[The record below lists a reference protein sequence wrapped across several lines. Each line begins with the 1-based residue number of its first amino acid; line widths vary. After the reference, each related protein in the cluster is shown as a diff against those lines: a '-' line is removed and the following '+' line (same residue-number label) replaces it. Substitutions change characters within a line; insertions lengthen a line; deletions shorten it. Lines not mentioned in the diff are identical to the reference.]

1 MSASNSQQVLE
12 NTEPLRGVKHVK
24 PPVKPKPLVPP
35 RPKEIPGSENK
46 SPLLSPTSSQC
57 SPTLDIPSALKISQ
71 LTGPQPYGTRRT
83 SLKRWSSS
91 VGEEGNQENNPLS
104 PVENRSTDLP
114 VKIAAKPL
122 SAPSRPLHSG
132 PVWKGKSPFILTTRG
147 WGEQRLNQSRDHN
160 ESETTSQ
167 KTSSSSVS
175 KDTDSQKRQTTVEE
189 STVLHSESHV
199 GIIPEEKAVAFNVQD
214 SVASPEKLPSRA
226 SEDERMVSS
235 GFCSSDRSELQ
246 KPSVPL
252 KSDLHYENSK
262 QVSHYDHKEEIMVP
276 PTRTEKKVL
285 SVPIRESFH
294 VPKSQTEDENVKNAI
309 VYNNKISDVRSEL
322 GHIVLPG
329 DIHVDK
335 GHLEIR
341 DKNQQPEAEVYS
353 HDLQNIG
360 DVIPQKYTQ
369 HTNIAYKQESQHHD
383 QPQPIVPPKP
393 KERKKL
399 SVQFN
404 VPKADDQGEVQRSLG
419 DTESEVQEPKEYRA
433 RHKEDGNA
441 DMRRWHREDGEEE
454 KPALHGQQKTD
465 EEPVEE
471 QQGKSAGTDE
481 SLGFVRT
488 QIANY
493 TMTTDDGIYRED
505 NISKVPTDYT
515 VIHRSEYHGNEN
527 IDVGQPDVHGLSLH
541 HKEVKL
547 IDEEKPLISH
557 ATQMYENIESGN
569 QETDTKQP
577 DIDDDNR
584 SFNKRQPEADSEV
597 THVEYMSHFTAPSL
611 ERGNDTYSFQDSG
624 TPYIHLYKPSTAD
637 DSEFHENTDIKKALP
652 ITIESRT
659 DDKLP
664 SQEIYTHAKEF
675 LPSSAQAQPQEE
687 LTELE
692 NCKPSSKSN
701 LDELEEL
708 ECSKS
713 KEFHLSH
720 FKDLAGT
727 VTQSTK
733 LSGRRDHKDGIQY
746 YNIYSQNIQDGDK
759 VKHEVKSED
768 HNFSP
773 SQSEEPLQEGAQSE
787 ELVHTYSPS
796 EKLVDTYVPSKEID
810 HTYAPHKEIDHTY
823 APSEKSVDTYVP
835 SKEIDHTYSPRK
847 EIDHTYAPS
856 EELVY
861 KCAPSEKPVDT
872 YVPSKVIDHTYAPH
886 KEIDHTYAPSEK
898 SVGTYVPSKEIDHT
912 YSPRKEIDHTY
923 APSEELVYK
932 CAPTEKPVDT
942 YVPSKV
948 IDHTYAPHKEIDHTD
963 APHKEIDHTDAS
975 SEKSID
981 TYVQSKEIDYK
992 YAPHKEIDHTYAPSE
1007 ELVYKYA
1014 PSEKS
1019 VDTNAQCKEIDH
1031 TYAPSEE
1038 LVHTYTALKQ
1048 PVHMHESSEEQDQ
1061 EYPQS
1066 REDIHNY
1073 AVLKKEQE
1081 NVVYISE
1088 EPDHDYIDSG
1098 EESHKYA
1105 VLKEAKHACN
1115 QSEKLDQTYE
1125 LPEDHILYNA
1135 QSEDLAY
1142 RHKPSKTTTITYE
1155 QLEKPGNTYDQIK
1168 ESYTQDIQP
1177 KESEKVYEYAEKKY
1191 TESEDSPEKIIPYVK
1206 QSYELHNQHA
1216 QAEETPS
1223 ELVNYQQAQPEEPD
1237 FQQSKSGLPNHLQ
1250 AQFKGPDYEQP
1261 QSEVPDYQ
1269 KSKEPYYQQGQSEE
1283 PNYQQ
1288 EHSEECP
1295 VHHKHSEELYYQQEH
1310 SEDPNYQQ
1318 AQSEEQ
1324 NYPTTQTEALN
1335 FRYQQPESLEN
1346 NNNSSED
1353 SQFNYYSQQ
1362 SKQTSEGKSKMS
1374 GENNYRLTES
1384 TEQEYM
1390 DLHTVETDSGHATS
1404 AKQDTAESRPEKYLE
1419 PQHRYSSP
1427 EEYHHNNDSPSETS
1441 HKDLLSKDQ
1450 DLRYPEQ
1457 EKPKTLDTDFVEP
1470 ESGNVLPEQ
1479 QEHKDSDRHSQLH
1492 ESHTEESHDS
1502 QAQDTLDNYTY
1513 IQKNIN
1519 GHSGLEESERKDNRS
1534 SGPKLSDDIHK
1545 ESPEE
1550 IVSDTGET
1558 IEDSNFDFL
1567 EGTSVLDTSLMR
1579 SRASLGKKRCPRT
1592 PATGTCTSQEEADP
1606 EYWMFRDSTEPG
1618 ISPKKDSDNEEK
1630 EETSDC
1636 TQENSPR
1643 SVKSPT
1649 KKGGIFSGIISP
1661 SILKGRLKSRNKEKD
1676 KEKNEDEAAKAE
1688 AKESQEPTSPG
1699 KDKSDSSSHS
1709 LNWLQALKKKK
1720 KKQPK

>member
-46 SPLLSPTSSQC
+46 SPLLSPTSSPC

-122 SAPSRPLHSG
+122 SAPSRPLQSG

-147 WGEQRLNQSRDHN
+147 WGEQRLNQLRDHN

-189 STVLHSESHV
+189 STVSHSESHV

-214 SVASPEKLPSRA
+214 SVASPEKLPSIV

-235 GFCSSDRSELQ
+235 EFCSSDRSELQ
-246 KPSVPL
+246 KPLSVAL
-252 KSDLHYENSK
+252 QSDLHYENSK
-262 QVSHYDHKEEIMVP
+262 QVSHYDHKEEIIVAS
-276 PTRTEKKVL
+276 TKTEKKVL

-294 VPKSQTEDENVKNAI
+294 VPKSPTEDENVKNAI

-322 GHIVLPG
+322 GHIVLPS
-329 DIHVDK
+329 DINVDK

-341 DKNQQPEAEVYS
+341 DKNQQPEAQVYS

-360 DVIPQKYTQ
+360 DVIPKKYTQ

-404 VPKADDQGEVQRSLG
+404 VPKADDQGGVQRSLG
-419 DTESEVQEPKEYRA
+419 DTESEVQETKEYRV

-441 DMRRWHREDGEEE
+441 DMRRWHREDGIAE

-471 QQGKSAGTDE
+471 QQRKSAGTDE

-493 TMTTDDGIYRED
+493 KMTTDDGIYRED

-515 VIHRSEYHGNEN
+515 VIHRSEYQGNEN
-527 IDVGQPDVHGLSLH
+527 IDVGQPDVHELSLH

-557 ATQMYENIESGN
+557 ATKMYENIESGN

-584 SFNKRQPEADSEV
+584 SFNKRQPEAASEV
-597 THVEYMSHFTAPSL
+597 KHVEYMSHFTAPSL

-652 ITIESRT
+652 MTIDSHT

-692 NCKPSSKSN
+692 NCELSSKSN
-701 LDELEEL
+701 LDDLEEL

-727 VTQSTK
+727 VTQSTE
-733 LSGRRDHKDGIQY
+733 LSGRSDHKDGIQY
-746 YNIYSQNIQDGDK
+746 YNIYSQNVQDGDK

-768 HNFSP
+768 HHFSP

-810 HTYAPHKEIDHTY
+810 HTSAPHKEIDHTY

-872 YVPSKVIDHTYAPH
+872 YVPHKEIDHTYAPH
-886 KEIDHTYAPSEK
+886 KEIDHTY
-898 SVGTYVPSKEIDHT
+898 
-912 YSPRKEIDHTY
+912 
-923 APSEELVYK
+923 
-932 CAPTEKPVDT
+932 
-942 YVPSKV
+942 
-948 IDHTYAPHKEIDHTD
+948 
-963 APHKEIDHTDAS
+963 AS

-981 TYVQSKEIDYK
+981 TYVQSKEIDHT

-1019 VDTNAQCKEIDH
+1019 VDTDAPCKEIDH

-1048 PVHMHESSEEQDQ
+1048 PVHMHESSEEQEQ
-1061 EYPQS
+1061 EYTQS
-1066 REDIHNY
+1066 KEDIHNY
-1073 AVLKKEQE
+1073 AVLKKEHDKSE

-1088 EPDHDYIDSG
+1088 EPDHDYIHSG

-1125 LPEDHILYNA
+1125 LPEDHILYNV

-1155 QLEKPGNTYDQIK
+1155 QLEKPVNTYDQLK

-1206 QSYELHNQHA
+1206 QSDELHNQHA

-1237 FQQSKSGLPNHLQ
+1237 FQHSKSGLPNHLQ

-1261 QSEVPDYQ
+1261 QSEAPDYQ

-1324 NYPTTQTEALN
+1324 NYPKTQTEELN
-1335 FRYQQPESLEN
+1335 FGYQQPENLEN

-1362 SKQTSEGKSKMS
+1362 SKQTLEGKSKMY

-1450 DLRYPEQ
+1450 DLRYPEE

-1470 ESGNVLPEQ
+1470 ESGNVLPEHH
-1479 QEHKDSDRHSQLH
+1479 EHKDSDRHSQLH

-1502 QAQDTLDNYTY
+1502 QAQDTLDKHTY

-1630 EETSDC
+1630 EETSDS
-1636 TQENSPR
+1636 TQNSPS

-1649 KKGGIFSGIISP
+1649 KKGGIFSGLISP